1 MEGKDAKVIPN
12 AEGTR
17 TTPSIIAFTKD
28 SEVLVGQVAKRQAVT
43 NPTKTIFS
51 SKRFIGRTF
60 DEVKAEIKTVPYDVV
75 FAESARY
82 EMLRTEIQDSGWKD
96 LKWSDELEESFDI
109 MFEITRNEC
118 RDYYSE
124 RYTMI
129 EKRR

>member
-1 MEGKDAKVIPN
+1 LYAIIKVIKELVMNYVGNGRYEINLDSGETIIAGIDDLKDALNQIN
-12 AEGTR
+12 DFENN
-17 TTPSIIAFTKD
+17 S
-28 SEVLVGQVAKRQAVT
+28 
-43 NPTKTIFS
+43 
-51 SKRFIGRTF
+51 
-60 DEVKAEIKTVPYDVV
+60 VKPDYVETVPYDVV

>member
-1 MEGKDAKVIPN
+1 MNYVGNGRYEINLDSGETIIAGIDDLKDALNQIN
-12 AEGTR
+12 DFENN
-17 TTPSIIAFTKD
+17 S
-28 SEVLVGQVAKRQAVT
+28 
-43 NPTKTIFS
+43 
-51 SKRFIGRTF
+51 
-60 DEVKAEIKTVPYDVV
+60 VKPDYVETVPYDVV